1 MTRLSRNLKKMKIKK
16 ENPTKT
22 QSNDSSRFVRE
33 KRRSNPTAK
42 FVVLRSNRARKSIQ
56 FDIVTIFPDI
66 FSSYL
71 GESLIKRA
79 RKNKLLDIRIHDL
92 RDFSLDKRKRVDD
105 RPFGG
110 GPGMVLKIEPVQR
123 AVSNIKYQISRKKV
137 KLKARTILFSTRGN
151 KFDSKAAQRLA
162 KYDQLILICGRYEGV
177 DERAADY
184 VADEE
189 ISMGDYVLSGGEL
202 PALVLV
208 EAVSR
213 FLPGFLGKLE
223 SLEEIKGSYP
233 VYTQPSVFA
242 PAKGA
247 KKWEVPKVLLSGD
260 HKKIQEWRKGRR
272 S

>member
-1 MTRLSRNLKKMKIKK
+1 ML
-16 ENPTKT
+16 
-22 QSNDSSRFVRE
+22 RFDV
-33 KRRSNPTAK
+33 
-42 FVVLRSNRARKSIQ
+42 I
-56 FDIVTIFPDI
+56 TIFPNILD
-66 FSSYL
+66 SYL
-71 GESLIKRA
+71 NESLIKRA
-79 RKNKLLDIRIHDL
+79 RKNKLIDVRVHSL
-92 RDFSLDKRKRVDD
+92 RDFSLDKRRRVDD

-110 GPGMVLKIEPVQR
+110 GPGMALKIEPIYR
-123 AVSNIKYQISRKKV
+123 AVRFLKSKISSKGGFASGGKSSKSRVKKRV
-137 KLKARTILFSTRGN
+137 ILFSTRGN
-151 KFDSKAAQRLA
+151 KFDSKAAQRLV

-202 PALVLV
+202 PALILV

-213 FLPGFLGKLE
+213 YLPGFLGKLE

-242 PAKGA
+242 PSKLK

-260 HKKIQEWRKGRR
+260 HKKIGRAHV
-272 S
+272 